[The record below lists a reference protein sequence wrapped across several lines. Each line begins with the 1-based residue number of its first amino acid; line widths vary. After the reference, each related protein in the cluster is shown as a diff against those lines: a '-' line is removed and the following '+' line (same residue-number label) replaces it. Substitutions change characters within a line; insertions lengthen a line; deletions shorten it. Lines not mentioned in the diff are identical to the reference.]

1 MTSTRSGC
9 EVVLGRE
16 LRATILTT
24 AEESDGRFDLS
35 DCTLL
40 PGARTPLHLH
50 RRYEER
56 FWVLSG
62 EMTVWAGEDTLT
74 LRAGDFYRVR
84 TGVPHAV
91 SAGERGC
98 RALMI
103 SSPAGFA
110 ELLAR
115 SAIPSH
121 LADAQDRFDPEV
133 FAAVSAGLGD
143 EILGPPGSVPADLD
157 GHEPSGR

>member
-1 MTSTRSGC
+1 MRPKPRSRGAQRCAHLSSRSMRGSSTTVPPSATTCGSLTPRLRRMTSTRSGC

-56 FWVLSG
+56 FWV
-62 EMTVWAGEDTLT
+62 
-74 LRAGDFYRVR
+74 
-84 TGVPHAV
+84 
-91 SAGERGC
+91 
-98 RALMI
+98 
-103 SSPAGFA
+103 
-110 ELLAR
+110 
-115 SAIPSH
+115 
-121 LADAQDRFDPEV
+121 
-133 FAAVSAGLGD
+133 
-143 EILGPPGSVPADLD
+143 
-157 GHEPSGR
+157 